1 MADHFS
7 VGLSL
12 MDKSFNPDETRNY
25 GLAILFSNT
34 RLTFCILDVKRN
46 KFIGLQQL
54 TKYGSSLHSDS
65 PGRNES
71 YAGFLDSVMAEVPWL
86 KSPFKLVRVVWEG
99 RKSTLIPAPL
109 YEEARMENYL
119 NFNFQPGGE
128 EQVMSDHLLSVDSFH
143 VFSVPA
149 FIASSVSQHFPEI
162 RLVHSASVL
171 IESIW
176 RSYKNRINSPRVF
189 LHLCPG
195 FFNLVIF
202 DGKQMS
208 YFNTFPFQNQEDVT
222 YYLIFVMEQLD
233 FNPETVPLVLLG
245 DIEKGSPM
253 GELLFRY
260 VRHVEFGR
268 RNDASKFS
276 YVLNQLPHPVCYS
289 LFNIF
294 SCGL

>member
-1 MADHFS
+1 
-7 VGLSL
+7 

-143 VFSVPA
+143 VF
-149 FIASSVSQHFPEI
+149 
-162 RLVHSASVL
+162 
-171 IESIW
+171 
-176 RSYKNRINSPRVF
+176 
-189 LHLCPG
+189 
-195 FFNLVIF
+195 
-202 DGKQMS
+202 
-208 YFNTFPFQNQEDVT
+208 
-222 YYLIFVMEQLD
+222 
-233 FNPETVPLVLLG
+233 
-245 DIEKGSPM
+245 
-253 GELLFRY
+253 
-260 VRHVEFGR
+260 
-268 RNDASKFS
+268 
-276 YVLNQLPHPVCYS
+276 
-289 LFNIF
+289 
-294 SCGL
+294 